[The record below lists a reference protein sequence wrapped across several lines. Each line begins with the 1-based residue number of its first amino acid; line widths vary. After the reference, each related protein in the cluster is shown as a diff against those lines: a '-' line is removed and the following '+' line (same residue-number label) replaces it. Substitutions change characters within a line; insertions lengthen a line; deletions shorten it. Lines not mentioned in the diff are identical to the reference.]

1 MNDILGIIAKSRQ
14 EFELNGKRDMEVA
27 LAESL

>member
-1 MNDILGIIAKSRQ
+1 MQELIIKSRLD
-14 EFELNGKRDMEVA
+14 FEQTGKRDMEVA